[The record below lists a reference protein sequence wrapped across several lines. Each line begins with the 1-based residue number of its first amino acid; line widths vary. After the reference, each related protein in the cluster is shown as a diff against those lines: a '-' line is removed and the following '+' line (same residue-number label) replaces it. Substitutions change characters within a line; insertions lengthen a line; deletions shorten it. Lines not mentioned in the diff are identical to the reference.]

1 MSLLGR
7 TWREFGENHCTLL
20 AAAIS
25 YHVLFS
31 FIPLITFLIAILGLI
46 VRDPASQQSAADRVL
61 QLLPIQAGS
70 GANGNLILDS
80 IRSVS
85 RQSGTLTV
93 IGLLGLIWSSSGIFG
108 TIRSALNI
116 AWHVKAK
123 RGFIVDALLDI
134 GAVLGLGLL
143 FAASLAGT
151 IFMHSL
157 QTMSQSATQS
167 GPILMVLGLALPAVV
182 SFIAFLLLY
191 RYVPNVRHGVGDV
204 WPGAALAAI
213 LFEIIKH
220 GFALYVAHFNRYQ
233 ALYGALGA
241 VMLFMLWTYLSS
253 VILLIGA
260 EFASEF
266 EAGRRG
272 RPLPAEPSELD
283 HEDRLSRPRAAS

>member
-1 MSLLGR
+1 VSLLGR
-7 TWREFGENHCTLL
+7 TWREFGEDHCTLL

-25 YHVLFS
+25 YHVLFA
-31 FIPLITFLIAILGLI
+31 FIPLIAFLIAIFGLI

-85 RQSGTLTV
+85 QQSGALTL

-116 AWHVKAK
+116 AWRVKAK

-151 IFMHSL
+151 ILMHSL

-167 GPILMVLGLALPAVV
+167 GPIFMVLGLALPAVV

-191 RYVPNVRHGVGDV
+191 RYVPNVRHGIGDV
-204 WPGAALAAI
+204 WPGAVLAAV

-253 VILLIGA
+253 IILLIGA
-260 EFASEF
+260 EFAAAF
-266 EAGRRG
+266 EAGRHG
-272 RPLPAEPSELD
+272 RPIPEEPAEFEHGERLPS
-283 HEDRLSRPRAAS
+283 SRAAS

>member
-61 QLLPIQAGS
+61 QLLPIQAAS
-70 GANGNLILDS
+70 GANDNLILDS

-151 IFMHSL
+151 ILMHSL
-157 QTMSQSATQS
+157 QTMNQSSSQS
-167 GPILMVLGLALPAVV
+167 GPIFMVLGLALPAVV

-213 LFEIIKH
+213 LFEVIKH

-253 VILLIGA
+253 IILLIGA

-272 RPLPAEPSELD
+272 RPSPAEPS
-283 HEDRLSRPRAAS
+283 RLEAEERFSRPRAAS